1 MATSAVA
8 ANAPSDP
15 IQKLFVDKIREYAQK
30 KSSAG
35 GKLVDAT
42 AKTEA
47 DLQTELDRVAKI
59 YGGGAGIDMTKFP
72 DFKWQDRR
80 HTSELQSHHD
90 LVCRLLLEKK
100 KKNTTTQKNK
110 KKNKKKKK
118 Q

>member
-1 MATSAVA
+1 MSSISRQALRLTSSVLRPHLERNLATSAVA

-72 DFKWQDRR
+72 DFKWQDPQLQGL
-80 HTSELQSHHD
+80 EL
-90 LVCRLLLEKK
+90 K
-100 KKNTTTQKNK
+100 
-110 KKNKKKKK
+110 
-118 Q
+118 